1 METLDNGI
9 ISIAVKEHGAE
20 LASIKYKGREY
31 LWQADGE
38 FWARHSPVLFP
49 IVGNVWNKEFRSHGK
64 VYPMGQHGF
73 ARDMD
78 FALAGKSGNEI
89 WYRLVSSGA
98 TLEKYPYPFV
108 LEIGYRIGKGG
119 EDSREARSVEV
130 MWRVY
135 NSGEE
140 NMSFQIG
147 AHPAFHWPLLSDNAI
162 AAGTAAMKQELAGST
177 ARGYFRLALGAH
189 LDGCGSGC
197 GWPDDREECSCGEGC
212 GWLDGSKDCGCG
224 ENCGCEK
231 GCEEFGESGYID
243 SKAVFK
249 SGKDSTEFGGDKGSA
264 GFGESKGSTECGCG
278 KGFAGHR
285 IAKSVI
291 GAGGCF
297 DEALGAFDIL
307 DEDCML
313 HIDPSSFDR
322 DALVYENS
330 QVNAVTLCGEDRK
343 PYLTLAFDTPVV
355 GLWSSPGKNA
365 PFVCIEPWYGRA
377 DSVGFTGDY
386 EEKPWINCIAP
397 GDTFTASYTITIE

>member
-20 LASIKYKGREY
+20 LASLKYKGREY

-64 VYPMGQHGF
+64 IYPMGQHGF

-78 FALAGKSGNEI
+78 FELISKSGNEI
-89 WYRLVSSGA
+89 WYRLASSGE

-108 LEIGYRIGKGG
+108 LEIGYRIGGNGCARSNGG
-119 EDSREARSVEV
+119 QDNYELGSCGQDRDGLGSNEETGRDGLGNSEPGGHETDGNWVCAGSNESHNKAGGICSGGQDNGICTDSREARSIQV

-135 NSGEE
+135 NSGDK

-147 AHPAFHWPLLSDNAI
+147 AHPAFHWPMLSDKAI
-162 AAGTAAMKQELAGST
+162 AEGTEAMKRELAGST
-177 ARGYFRLALGAH
+177 DRGYFRFGLRVHPYGGGPGKEDCAGKKDGDIRLA
-189 LDGCGSGC
+189 
-197 GWPDDREECSCGEGC
+197 R
-212 GWLDGSKDCGCG
+212 
-224 ENCGCEK
+224 
-231 GCEEFGESGYID
+231 
-243 SKAVFK
+243 
-249 SGKDSTEFGGDKGSA
+249 
-264 GFGESKGSTECGCG
+264 
-278 KGFAGHR
+278 
-285 IAKSVI
+285 SVI

-297 DEALGAFDIL
+297 DEAHGGYDTL
-307 DEDCML
+307 DDGYML
-313 HIDPSSFDR
+313 HIGTSSFDS
-322 DALVYENS
+322 DALVYENG
-330 QVNAVTLCGEDRK
+330 QVNAVTLCGEDRI
-343 PYLTLAFDTPVV
+343 PYLTLSFDTPVV

-377 DSVGFTGDY
+377 DSVGFSGDY

-397 GDTFTASYTITIE
+397 GDTFSASYTIMVE